1 MADHGSRQIGHELRE
16 TASRNTHL
24 REYLQRFKQF
34 TGEFPEFIDEP
45 EDEWEADKPNV
56 LYPVG
61 GPIYCHVYG
70 DLGKDTKYYTIE
82 PELSGPEAAVFDQVR
97 ERILEKS
104 VNKPAPEQEAEY
116 DDRIEELL
124 EETVRINDDDEGGV
138 FQRMRTLPQNLGTLV
153 RNFDASSVAD
163 RMVSDERG
171 QMSMDTGDLSGKQVR
186 AGARRVATAPKQAA
200 RQFRAAAPLVRDAL
214 EEAFGFGRIPVTQST
229 YENIRY
235 QLNRDIVGFGPL
247 EPVMRDPYN
256 EDIHVIGPSHCYVDH
271 GTFGMLETTVDFG
284 TPDEFDGWLRNM
296 GERIGDPVSDSDPIV
311 DSTLPDGSRVN
322 IIYSDDVSLK
332 GPSLT
337 IRQGDEVPLSVG
349 QITNWGTLSP
359 ELAAYLWL
367 CLENEQTVFVVGE
380 TASGKTTTL
389 NAIMSFIPRDSK
401 IYTAEDTAEVLP
413 PHDTWQ
419 QLLTREGQ
427 GENSADVDMFDLVA
441 AALRS
446 RPDYIIV
453 GEVRGEEG
461 RMAFQAAQTGH
472 PVMLT
477 FHASDIVSMIQRF
490 TGEPINVPETFMD
503 NADVALFQNRVK
515 QGDDVLRRVTSV
527 QEIEGYSK
535 EMGGVVTRQAFYWDP
550 VEDEIVFQGRNNSYV
565 LEEQIATLLGYADT
579 REIYDELDFRAD
591 IIERII
597 QEDLTGYHEFNE
609 TIESFQR
616 DGIEGL
622 PFTITRGF

>member
-1 MADHGSRQIGHELRE
+1 MTEHGTAQIQDDLRE
-16 TASRNTHL
+16 VAMRRPHL
-24 REYLQRFKQF
+24 RDYLKRFKQF
-34 TGEFPEFIDEP
+34 TGEFPRLIDEP
-45 EDEWEADKPNV
+45 GDEWEADKPNV
-56 LYPVG
+56 IYPVG

-70 DLGKDTKYYTIE
+70 DVGQDTEYYAVE
-82 PELSGPEAAVFDQVR
+82 PELSGTEQELFGKVR
-97 ERILEKS
+97 GEILEKS
-104 VNKPAPEQEAEY
+104 VKKPAPQDEGEY

-124 EETVRINDDDEGGV
+124 DDTVLVNDRNGGSGGRADLRNLSAHQILEWVKDVSYNDFKRGIEEVSTEDVVRVVKDFTNV
-138 FQRMRTLPQNLGTLV
+138 GTYE
-153 RNFDASSVAD
+153 
-163 RMVSDERG
+163 VS
-171 QMSMDTGDLSGKQVR
+171 
-186 AGARRVATAPKQAA
+186 
-200 RQFRAAAPLVRDAL
+200 
-214 EEAFGFGRIPVTQST
+214 EET

-235 QLNRDIVGFGPL
+235 RLNRDIVGFGPL
-247 EPVMRDPYN
+247 EPIMRDPAN
-256 EDIHVIGPSHCYVDH
+256 EDIHVIGPHETYVDH
-271 GTFGMLETTVDFG
+271 GTFGMLGTSVDFG
-284 TPDEFDGWLRNM
+284 SPERYDNWLRNM

-311 DSTLPDGSRVN
+311 DSTLPDGSRIN

-337 IRQGDEVPLSVG
+337 IRQGEGTPLSVA
-349 QITNWGTLSP
+349 QITKWGTLSP
-359 ELAAYLWL
+359 KLAAYLWL

-389 NAIMSFIPRDSK
+389 NCIMSFIPRNSK

-419 QLLTREGQ
+419 QLLTREGG
-427 GENSADVDMFDLVA
+427 GEDSSDVDMFDLVA

-446 RPDYIIV
+446 RPDYIVV

-490 TGEPINVPETFMD
+490 TGDPINIPETFMD

-535 EMGGVVTRQAFYWDP
+535 EMGGVVTRQSFYWDP
-550 VEDEIVFQGRNNSYV
+550 VEDEIVFQGMNNSYV
-565 LEEQIATLLGYADT
+565 LEEQIATLLGYENT
-579 REIYDELDFRAD
+579 REIYDELDFRAEMMERM
-591 IIERII
+591 IEENI
-597 QEDLTGYHEFNE
+597 LGYHEVNE
-609 TIESFQR
+609 TIEAFQR
-616 DGIEGL
+616 DGVDGV
-622 PFTITRGF
+622 PFDIHRSID

>member
-1 MADHGSRQIGHELRE
+1 MTEHGTAQIQDDLRE
-16 TASRNTHL
+16 VAMRRPHL
-24 REYLQRFKQF
+24 RDYLKRFKQF
-34 TGEFPEFIDEP
+34 TGEFPRLVDEP
-45 EDEWEADKPNV
+45 SDEWEADKPNV
-56 LYPVG
+56 IYPVG

-70 DLGKDTKYYTIE
+70 DVGQDTEYYAVE
-82 PELSGPEAAVFDQVR
+82 PELSGTEQELFGKVR
-97 ERILEKS
+97 SEILEKS
-104 VNKPAPEQEAEY
+104 VKKPAPQDEAEY

-124 EETVRINDDDEGGV
+124 DDTVLVNDGNAGGRGLENLSPQQILEWVKNVSYNDFKQGVRGFSTEDIVRVVKDFTNIGTYEVSEE
-138 FQRMRTLPQNLGTLV
+138 
-153 RNFDASSVAD
+153 
-163 RMVSDERG
+163 
-171 QMSMDTGDLSGKQVR
+171 
-186 AGARRVATAPKQAA
+186 
-200 RQFRAAAPLVRDAL
+200 
-214 EEAFGFGRIPVTQST
+214 T

-235 QLNRDIVGFGPL
+235 RLNRDIVGFGPL
-247 EPVMRDPYN
+247 EPIMRDPAN
-256 EDIHVIGPSHCYVDH
+256 EDIHVIGPHETYVDH
-271 GTFGMLETTVDFG
+271 GTFGMLGTSVDFG
-284 TPDEFDGWLRNM
+284 SPERFDNWLRNM

-311 DSTLPDGSRVN
+311 DSTLPDGSRIN

-337 IRQGDEVPLSVG
+337 IRQGEGTPLSVA
-349 QITNWGTLSP
+349 QITKWGTLSP
-359 ELAAYLWL
+359 KLAAYLWL

-389 NAIMSFIPRDSK
+389 NCTMSFIPRDSK

-419 QLLTREGQ
+419 QLLTREGG
-427 GENSADVDMFDLVA
+427 GEDSSDVDMFDLVA

-446 RPDYIIV
+446 RPDYIVV

-490 TGEPINVPETFMD
+490 TGDPINIPETFMD

-535 EMGGVVTRQAFYWDP
+535 EMGGVVTRQSFYWDP
-550 VEDEIVFQGRNNSYV
+550 VEDEIVFQGMNNSYV
-565 LEEQIATLLGYADT
+565 LEAQIATLLGYENT
-579 REIYDELDFRAD
+579 RDIYDELDFRAEVMERM
-591 IIERII
+591 IEENI
-597 QEDLTGYHEFNE
+597 LGYHEVNE
-609 TIESFQR
+609 AIEAFQR
-616 DGIEGL
+616 DGVEGL
-622 PFTITRGF
+622 PFDIHRSFD

>member
-1 MADHGSRQIGHELRE
+1 MADQGTRQIGHELRE
-16 TASRNTHL
+16 MAGRYQHL

-34 TGEFPEFIDEP
+34 TGEFPTYIDEP
-45 EDEWEADKPNV
+45 SGDYEVRKPNL
-56 LYPVG
+56 LYNVG
-61 GPIYCHVYG
+61 GPIFVHIYG
-70 DLGKDTKYYTIE
+70 DVGKDTKYYTIE
-82 PELSGPEAAVFDQVR
+82 PEFSEPERQLFDRVR
-97 ERILEKS
+97 NRILEKS
-104 VNKPAPEQEAEY
+104 VKKPAPDVEAEY

-124 EETVRINDDDEGGV
+124 EETVTVQEGGTQKSSSGMLDRLRSAAGEKLPAAIGGSSRGQLSMGSGGGRSGPGIV
-138 FQRMRTLPQNLGTLV
+138 SKARELAQRPSRTLEDIQ
-153 RNFDASSVAD
+153 
-163 RMVSDERG
+163 
-171 QMSMDTGDLSGKQVR
+171 
-186 AGARRVATAPKQAA
+186 ARIPEWEKT
-200 RQFRAAAPLVRDAL
+200 L
-214 EEAFGFGRIPVTQST
+214 EEAMGYGRIPVNETT
-229 YENIRY
+229 YETMRY
-235 QLNRDIVGFGPL
+235 QLNRDIVGLGPL
-247 EPVMRDPYN
+247 EPAMRDTYN
-256 EDIHVIGPSHCYVDH
+256 EDIHVIGPEETYVDH
-271 GTFGMLETTVDFG
+271 GTFGLLPTTIQW
-284 TPDEFDGWLRNM
+284 ESEERFDNWLRNI
-296 GERIGDPVSDSDPIV
+296 GERMGDPVSDTDPII
-311 DSTLPDGSRVN
+311 DSTLPDGSRIN

-337 IRQGDEVPLSVG
+337 IRQGDEEIPLSIA
-349 QITNWGTLSP
+349 QLTNWGTLSP

-389 NAIMSFIPRDSK
+389 NSIMAFIPRDSK

-427 GENSADVDMFDLVA
+427 GEASADVTMFDLVA

-490 TGEPINVPETFMD
+490 TGDPINVPETFMD

-550 VEDEIVFQGRNNSYV
+550 VEDEIIFQGRNNSYV
-565 LEEQIATLLGYADT
+565 LEEQIARLLGYEDT
-579 REIYDELDFRAD
+579 REIYEELDYRAE

-597 QEDLTGYHEFNE
+597 QEDLVDYHEFND
-609 TIESFQR
+609 TIASFQR
-616 DGIEGL
+616 DGPEGL
-622 PFTITRGF
+622 PFTMPRRDI